1 MLDLYWCWGVDFEAI
16 KNIVDNCVELKQLNL
31 AGTNLSEKSIEYLV
45 NNLTVKMEKL
55 SLFHLSAVSD
65 GYIKILVKRCN
76 RLSAL
81 DLGLTSI
88 TDDSLTN
95 IRECLNLTLEE
106 LSFGTAG
113 FVYSRTLRNTN
124 NGPISFTGFLEL
136 KPMPR
141 LKILNLYY
149 KKDDGKEI
157 QNLRQH
163 LPHLTVKGHFDC

>member
-1 MLDLYWCWGVDFEAI
+1 MTLEPNW
-16 KNIVDNCVELKQLNL
+16 
-31 AGTNLSEKSIEYLV
+31 
-45 NNLTVKMEKL
+45 
-55 SLFHLSAVSD
+55 
-65 GYIKILVKRCN
+65 
-76 RLSAL
+76 
-81 DLGLTSI
+81 I

-106 LSFGTAG
+106 LSLGKAG
-113 FVYSRTLRNTN
+113 FESSRFRNTH